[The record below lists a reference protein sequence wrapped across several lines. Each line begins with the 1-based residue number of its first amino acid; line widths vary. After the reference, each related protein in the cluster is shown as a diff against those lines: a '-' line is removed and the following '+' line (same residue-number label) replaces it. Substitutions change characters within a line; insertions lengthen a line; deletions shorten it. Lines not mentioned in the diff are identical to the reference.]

1 VASAISPPSRR
12 KVEAAAR
19 PRIQRKAIVRL
30 GSLMAEPTGN
40 TNGRSRFDWRTSAV
54 TVAAVLVTAFI
65 QWGVMSAQIADH
77 SRRLDLID
85 RQLTERS
92 VAREEYD
99 RRHEDLIRQV
109 DELRKE
115 LQDFREQEA
124 RRQSP

>member
-1 VASAISPPSRR
+1 
-12 KVEAAAR
+12 
-19 PRIQRKAIVRL
+19 
-30 GSLMAEPTGN
+30 MAEPNGN
-40 TNGRSRFDWRTSAV
+40 GNGKKFDWRTSAV

-85 RQLTERS
+85 RQLSERS

-109 DELRKE
+109 EELR
-115 LQDFREQEA
+115 QNQREMERRMAEA
-124 RRQSP
+124 KRP